1 MSKLATFLWFE
12 DRAEEAANFY
22 VSIFTNSK
30 ITSGS
35 PSGDESVTSI
45 SFELDGQEFIAFNGG
60 PLFSFSPATSFFVK
74 CQTQEE
80 VDHYW
85 ESLSANGGEKQ
96 RCAWLKDK
104 YGVTWQIVPNILG
117 ELLADEDPVKAKRVL
132 DAMLQMEKIEIAEL
146 MQAYNTGI

>member
-12 DRAEEAANFY
+12 DSAKEAANFY
-22 VSIFTNSK
+22 VSIFKNSK

-35 PSGDESVTSI
+35 DSGDESVASI

-74 CQTQEE
+74 CETQEE

-85 ESLSANGGEKQ
+85 ESLAANGGEKQ

-104 YGVTWQIVPNILG
+104 YGVSWQIVPNILG
-117 ELLADEDPVKAKRVL
+117 ELLSDEDPTKAKRVL

-146 MQAYNTGI
+146 MQAYNAGI